1 MGCRVIAADALMGDK
16 KARGAQHRRTATIYY
31 TNAKKEEI
39 PRTRYIYVT
48 EEHAMIKRTLAK
60 NALHAAAMI
69 GRLAACAGQ

>member
-1 MGCRVIAADALMGDK
+1 MVCRRDLCVNSGLWFQLFSVVTYQG
-16 KARGAQHRRTATIYY
+16 
-31 TNAKKEEI
+31 
-39 PRTRYIYVT
+39 YVT

>member
-1 MGCRVIAADALMGDK
+1 MTRVAYDGTQVAY
-16 KARGAQHRRTATIYY
+16 QV
-31 TNAKKEEI
+31 
-39 PRTRYIYVT
+39 YVT

>member
-1 MGCRVIAADALMGDK
+1 LYC
-16 KARGAQHRRTATIYY
+16 
-31 TNAKKEEI
+31 
-39 PRTRYIYVT
+39 TRYVT